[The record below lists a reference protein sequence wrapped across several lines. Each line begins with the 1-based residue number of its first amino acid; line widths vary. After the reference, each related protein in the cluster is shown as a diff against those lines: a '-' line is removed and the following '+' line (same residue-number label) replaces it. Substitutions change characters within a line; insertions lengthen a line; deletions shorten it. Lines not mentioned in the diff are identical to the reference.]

1 MNMLHLLSSIGGVLI
16 VCALIGIVASGYVKS
31 PPNVAFIISG
41 FRKEPRVLIGR
52 AGIKLPFLERKDVL
66 LIKQISVDI
75 KTNGYIPT
83 QDFIGVDVDAVAKIR
98 VKTDREGIQ
107 VAMKNF
113 LNMSENDIVS
123 ALTDSL
129 QGNMREIIGTITL
142 KDICN
147 DRKKF
152 GDEVQE
158 KAQKDMNALGI
169 EIISCNIQR
178 VDDENNLINA
188 LGQDNMAQ
196 IQKDASIA
204 KANADKE
211 VAIAEANAQEQA
223 NKAKVDAAKIIAERN
238 NELALK
244 EAELKAVEETKR
256 AIAEA
261 AYEQEKQTQQK
272 TVVVRT
278 QEAEIAKRE
287 KEIELQTREAEVAEK
302 KLDAEVRKKAEAEK
316 FAAQQ
321 KADADLYVRQKEA
334 EAQLVEKQKAAEAI
348 KVQGEA
354 EAEAIRAKGL
364 AEAEAIEKKAEAM
377 KQYGQAAM
385 MEMIVNVLPDI
396 AKNVAEPLASI
407 EKVSIIG
414 GDGSGISQVSNNVPV
429 VMQQVFET
437 VKETTGLDLKDIV
450 MANSKAAKTD
460 RNITVQ
466 TDLPLKEAIKDKET
480 NKNND
485 VVGTETKEE
494 NTQSKKDMSEKETVE
509 LIQKAT
515 DVIEKALEKKKK

>member
-1 MNMLHLLSSIGGVLI
+1 MLHLLLSSIGGVLI
-16 VCALIGIVASGYVKS
+16 ICALIGIIASGYVKS
-31 PPNVAFIISG
+31 PPNVAYIISG

-66 LIKQISVDI
+66 LVKQISVDI

-98 VKTDREGIQ
+98 VKTDGDGIQ
-107 VAMKNF
+107 IAMKNF
-113 LNMSENDIVS
+113 LNMSESDIVS

-364 AEAEAIEKKAEAM
+364 AEAETIEKKAEAM

-437 VKETTGLDLKDIV
+437 VKETTGLDLKDVV
-450 MANSKAAKTD
+450 MANSKTAKTD
-460 RNITVQ
+460 RNITVK
-466 TDLPLKEAIKDKET
+466 TDMPLKEAVSDKEEDSNT
-480 NKNND
+480 ATKPE
-485 VVGTETKEE
+485 TE
-494 NTQSKKDMSEKETVE
+494 NVQNKKDASEKETAE
-509 LIQKAT
+509 LMQKAANA
-515 DVIEKALEKKKK
+515 VEKTFKKKK

>member
-66 LIKQISVDI
+66 LVKQISVDI

-98 VKTDREGIQ
+98 VKTDEEGIQ

-113 LNMSENDIVS
+113 LNMSESDIVS

-158 KAQKDMNALGI
+158 KAQKDMNALGV

-244 EAELKAVEETKR
+244 QAELKAIEETKR

-261 AYEQEKQTQQK
+261 AYGQEKETQRK

-316 FAAQQ
+316 YAAQQ
-321 KADADLYVRQKEA
+321 EADANLYVRQKEA

-354 EAEAIRAKGL
+354 EA
-364 AEAEAIEKKAEAM
+364 IEKKAEAM

-385 MEMIVNVLPDI
+385 MEMIVNILPDI

-414 GDGSGISQVSNNVPV
+414 GDGSGVSQVSNNVPV

-450 MANSKAAKTD
+450 MANSKTAKTD

-466 TDLPLKEAIKDKET
+466 TDLPLKEAITDKET

-494 NTQSKKDMSEKETVE
+494 TVQNKKDMSEKETVE

-515 DVIEKALEKKKK
+515 DVIEKTLEKKKR

>member
-1 MNMLHLLSSIGGVLI
+1 
-16 VCALIGIVASGYVKS
+16 
-31 PPNVAFIISG
+31 
-41 FRKEPRVLIGR
+41 
-52 AGIKLPFLERKDVL
+52 
-66 LIKQISVDI
+66 
-75 KTNGYIPT
+75 
-83 QDFIGVDVDAVAKIR
+83 
-98 VKTDREGIQ
+98 
-107 VAMKNF
+107 
-113 LNMSENDIVS
+113 
-123 ALTDSL
+123 
-129 QGNMREIIGTITL
+129 
-142 KDICN
+142 
-147 DRKKF
+147 
-152 GDEVQE
+152 
-158 KAQKDMNALGI
+158 MNALGI

-414 GDGSGISQVSNNVPV
+414 GDGSGVSQVSNNVPV

-450 MANSKAAKTD
+450 MANSKTAKTD

-466 TDLPLKEAIKDKET
+466 TDLPLKETTPET
-480 NKNND
+480 
-485 VVGTETKEE
+485 E
-494 NTQSKKDMSEKETVE
+494 NVQNKKDASEKETAE
-509 LIQKAT
+509 LMQKVANA
-515 DVIEKALEKKKK
+515 VEKAFEKKQK

>member
-66 LIKQISVDI
+66 LVKQISVDI

-98 VKTDREGIQ
+98 VKTDEEGIQ

-113 LNMSENDIVS
+113 LNMSESDIVS

-158 KAQKDMNALGI
+158 KAQKDMNALGV

-211 VAIAEANAQEQA
+211 VAIAEA
-223 NKAKVDAAKIIAERN
+223 
-238 NELALK
+238 
-244 EAELKAVEETKR
+244 
-256 AIAEA
+256 
-261 AYEQEKQTQQK
+261 
-272 TVVVRT
+272 
-278 QEAEIAKRE
+278 
-287 KEIELQTREAEVAEK
+287 
-302 KLDAEVRKKAEAEK
+302 
-316 FAAQQ
+316 
-321 KADADLYVRQKEA
+321 
-334 EAQLVEKQKAAEAI
+334 
-348 KVQGEA
+348 
-354 EAEAIRAKGL
+354 
-364 AEAEAIEKKAEAM
+364 IEKKAEAM

-385 MEMIVNVLPDI
+385 MEMIVNILPDI

-414 GDGSGISQVSNNVPV
+414 GDGSGVSQVSNNVPV

-450 MANSKAAKTD
+450 MANSKTAKTD

-466 TDLPLKEAIKDKET
+466 TDLPLKEAITDKET

-494 NTQSKKDMSEKETVE
+494 TVQNKKDMSEKETVE

-515 DVIEKALEKKKK
+515 DVIEKALEKKKR

>member
-1 MNMLHLLSSIGGVLI
+1 MNMLHLLSSVGGVLI

-66 LIKQISVDI
+66 LVKQISVDI

-98 VKTDREGIQ
+98 VKTDVEGIQ
-107 VAMKNF
+107 IAMKNF
-113 LNMSENDIVS
+113 LNMSESDIVS

-223 NKAKVDAAKIIAERN
+223 NKAKVDAAKVIAERN

-244 EAELKAVEETKR
+244 QAELKAVEETKR

-261 AYEQEKQTQQK
+261 AFEQEKETQRK

-321 KADADLYVRQKEA
+321 KADANLYVRQKEA

-385 MEMIVNVLPDI
+385 MEMIVNILPDI

-414 GDGSGISQVSNNVPV
+414 GDGSGVSQVSNNVPV

-450 MANSKAAKTD
+450 MANSKTAKTD

-466 TDLPLKEAIKDKET
+466 TDLPLKEAIANKET
-480 NKNND
+480 DNK
-485 VVGTETKEE
+485 VVDATDAKEE
-494 NTQSKKDMSEKETVE
+494 TTQSKKDVSEKETVE

-515 DVIEKALEKKKK
+515 EAIEKAIEKKKR

>member
-1 MNMLHLLSSIGGVLI
+1 
-16 VCALIGIVASGYVKS
+16 
-31 PPNVAFIISG
+31 
-41 FRKEPRVLIGR
+41 
-52 AGIKLPFLERKDVL
+52 
-66 LIKQISVDI
+66 
-75 KTNGYIPT
+75 
-83 QDFIGVDVDAVAKIR
+83 
-98 VKTDREGIQ
+98 
-107 VAMKNF
+107 
-113 LNMSENDIVS
+113 
-123 ALTDSL
+123 
-129 QGNMREIIGTITL
+129 
-142 KDICN
+142 
-147 DRKKF
+147 
-152 GDEVQE
+152 
-158 KAQKDMNALGI
+158 MNALGI

-223 NKAKVDAAKIIAERN
+223 NKAKVDAAKVIAERN

-244 EAELKAVEETKR
+244 QAELKAVEETKR

-261 AYEQEKQTQQK
+261 AFEQEKETQRK

-316 FAAQQ
+316 YAAQQ
-321 KADADLYVRQKEA
+321 EADANLYVRQKEA

-414 GDGSGISQVSNNVPV
+414 GDGSGVSQVSNNVPV

-450 MANSKAAKTD
+450 MANSKTAKTD

-466 TDLPLKEAIKDKET
+466 TDLPLKEAMTDKET

-494 NTQSKKDMSEKETVE
+494 SVQNKKDMSEKETVE